1 MRKFF
6 ESGLAFMLVAL
17 VWIAVG
23 LLSGRPG
30 LGALGVLGRVPRR
43 VEKGSGVI
51 FRLLSTSRPEGRRTG
66 GLRRARTYQGRRVA

>member
-17 VWIAVG
+17 IWIPVG

-30 LGALGVLGRVPRR
+30 LGALGVIWLVLAIA
-43 VEKGSGVI
+43 V
-51 FRLLSTSRPEGRRTG
+51 
-66 GLRRARTYQGRRVA
+66 RARSAKKQPATPESERKHDAS